1 MYSRVSWRD
10 TPPSFLMVG
19 CIEWHCY
26 FLNISNFN
34 TFYQQKGGALFTI
47 IPPHW
52 LNSHNLNII
61 NWTPNIILQLINV
74 GYFLMLVYHSLL
86 SFHWICPHVS
96 WSTPHVSLLPRL
108 ALGRWRGLTEMGISN
123 VEQGGW
129 TYRNKMR
136 RGYHAKEVMMMMM
149 TTMMMMMRRMRMMTT
164 MKMMMMIRMRM
175 MTTMKMMMRRR
186 RMRMMMMRMRMRMR
200 MEEEEGWLG
209 GGWGWWG
216 GSWWSGW
223 WGWWGWWGSGW
234 WWWQW
239 WWW

>member
-1 MYSRVSWRD
+1 MYSHVSWRD

-149 TTMMMMMRRMRMMTT
+149 TTMMMRRMRIMTTMKMMMMMMTT
-164 MKMMMMIRMRM
+164 MKMMM
-175 MTTMKMMMRRR
+175 RR